1 MAKARL
7 FLKASAAHAIRA
19 GHPWVFRESVA
30 RTEGA
35 YAVGD
40 PVQIYEGP
48 ELLGTALADPTS
60 PLLARMWTHDARE
73 LSPALFRERL
83 TAALRLRAR
92 LFETTGEAATTAY
105 RLLNGEGDRTPGI
118 VVDVYGACAVVRT
131 DGSAAGQFFK
141 TVEEDLW
148 QALSALKAP
157 VRTLLCEGELLRGEA
172 CTRVEVREHGMP
184 FWVDLQ
190 SGQKTGAFL
199 DQRENRRRVRGM
211 SNNQR
216 VLNLFSYAGGFS
228 VAAALGGASHTTSV
242 DSAPKAHTTAMD
254 SFKLAGVDPS
264 PHAFVTADA
273 FEFLKNAAAR
283 KQSWDIVISDPPSF
297 APNEK
302 SKARAIAAYRKLH
315 AACVSVL
322 REGGTFCAASC
333 SSHITQEDF
342 LSTLDARVLEHR
354 NLKLVSAFGP
364 PEDHPTLPEFPEGRY
379 LKFMVLA

>member
-30 RTEGA
+30 RTEGSF
-35 YAVGD
+35 AVGD
-40 PVQIYEGP
+40 AVQVYEGP

-83 TAALRLRAR
+83 TAALRLRSR
-92 LFETTGEAATTAY
+92 LFETKGEAATTAY

-118 VVDVYGACAVVRT
+118 VVDIYDHCAVVRT

-148 QALSALKAP
+148 QALSSQLD

-172 CTRVEVREHGMP
+172 CARVAVKEHGMP
-184 FWVDLQ
+184 FWVDVQ

-199 DQRENRRRVRGM
+199 DQRENRKRIRTM
-211 SNNQR
+211 AKDMR

-242 DSAPKAHTTAMD
+242 DIAPKAHTTAME

-264 PHAFVTADA
+264 PHGFVTADA
-273 FEFLKNAAAR
+273 FEFLKNAADR

-315 AACVSVL
+315 GACALVL
-322 REGGTFCAASC
+322 REGGIFCAASC

-342 LSTLDARVLEHR
+342 LSTLDARVLNHR